1 MKAILFRSSL
11 LALTLGAAQL
21 AGAATIIQ
29 TNSSGGLIPDGSS
42 TGLAQVI
49 NVLGSGESVASV
61 TLSLQIEAAPGEEA
75 FLGDL
80 YIYLTNGTDKVV
92 LMNRAG
98 RTASAPGGYGDN
110 QSINVTFSS
119 DATRDIHNYRLE
131 LGGTAST
138 LLTGPLIGEWQPD
151 GRDIDPSLVIDTDSR
166 ANGFDVF
173 EDALADGD
181 WSLYIAD
188 LSSGGEHRL
197 ISWSLTL
204 ETVPEPSSVLLG
216 FAALPLLMRRRRQA

>member
-11 LALTLGAAQL
+11 LALTLGAAPL

-29 TNSSGGLIPDGSS
+29 TNNTGGAIPDGSS
-42 TGLAQVI
+42 TGLGQVI
-49 NVLGSGESVASV
+49 QIAGSGESVVSV
-61 TLSLQIEAAPGEEA
+61 TLSLQIEAAAGEEA

-98 RTASAPGGYGDN
+98 RTASAPGGYGVN

-119 DATRDIHNYRLE
+119 VGTRDNHNYPLGV
-131 LGGTAST
+131 GGTAST
-138 LLTGPLIGEWQPD
+138 LLTGALTGDWQPD
-151 GRDIDPSLVIDTDSR
+151 GRDIDPALVLDTDTR
-166 ANGFDVF
+166 TGFEVF
-173 EDALADGD
+173 EDALADGT
-181 WSLYIAD
+181 WGLYIAD
-188 LSSGGEHRL
+188 LSSGGEHSL
-197 ISWSLTL
+197 ISWTLTL